1 VIINASLNSR
11 TFNQARL
18 QTRLILI
25 TMESVSLLTLINMQL
40 HLCQE
45 IKLVELMKSK
55 SILNSSMMEFTLSSE
70 ALRVIKCTYLYKAQ
84 TTQVFQRQATLTNNS
99 NNINSGHKKPVLLII
114 RKSWN
119 KATLEIFN
127 RIRWVMKPNITK
139 WLRIPGNILKLIAS
153 NKICQCP

>member
-1 VIINASLNSR
+1 
-11 TFNQARL
+11 
-18 QTRLILI
+18 
-25 TMESVSLLTLINMQL
+25 MESVSLLTLINMQL

-114 RKSWN
+114 RKS
-119 KATLEIFN
+119 
-127 RIRWVMKPNITK
+127 
-139 WLRIPGNILKLIAS
+139 
-153 NKICQCP
+153 